1 MLTAAAE
8 VCGKGELRSD
18 KQRKLAEP
26 EAAPERDPAV
36 MPHVQAN
43 TWTMRTAPGAP
54 IKSTTFLNPFA
65 RPRCQAAA
73 HHGVRSHAVPVALAG
88 ECSMPVV

>member
-1 MLTAAAE
+1 VLTAAAE

-26 EAAPERDPAV
+26 EAAPECDPAV

-43 TWTMRTAPGAP
+43 TWTMRTVPGA
-54 IKSTTFLNPFA
+54 ITFLNPLA
-65 RPRCQAAA
+65 PSRCPAAA
-73 HHGVRSHAVPVALAG
+73 HHGVGSHPVPDALVG
-88 ECSMPVV
+88 ECYMPVV